1 MYVHIRYLKGVH
13 IITARKQSLEQGN
26 VFTPVCHSVGGGLHP
41 GVSAS
46 RGVCIRGFYI
56 QRGLDRPPTPADTTG
71 YGQRAGGTHPIGMH
85 SSFSLFALHEK
96 YNDIVSSYMTRSNG
110 VVAPWFE
117 YFWRKMDFI
126 RLDLSGCMKE

>member
-1 MYVHIRYLKGVH
+1 M
-13 IITARKQSLEQGN
+13 
-26 VFTPVCHSVGGGLHP
+26 GGLHP
-41 GVSAS
+41 GGSAS
-46 RGVCIRGFYI
+46 GGVHPEGV
-56 QRGLDRPPTPADTTG
+56 DRPPQGDTTG
-71 YGQRAGGTHPIGMH
+71 YGQRAGGTHPTGMH
-85 SSFSLFALHEK
+85 SCFSLFALHEK